1 MKTIEERADAY
12 VGHPEEIDEF
22 SSETIKRDAYIRGAK
37 EQKAIDDEMLLKKWD
52 DMTEAEYNREIAFVD
67 WYLKNGKGAPTY
79 SDAIEWARKDLLD
92 KACEWLKENARDY
105 ACATVRCPYGEEE
118 EIICDV
124 HPEIVEG
131 FRKAME
137 E

>member
-1 MKTIEERADAY
+1 MTIEERADAY

-22 SSETIKRDAYIRGAK
+22 TSATIKRDAYIRGAK

-92 KACEWLKENARDY
+92 KACNIFCY
-105 ACATVRCPYGEEE
+105 TGCPHKTDSNKCFNTMCETW
-118 EIICDV
+118 EI
-124 HPEIVEG
+124 
-131 FRKAME
+131 FRRMME